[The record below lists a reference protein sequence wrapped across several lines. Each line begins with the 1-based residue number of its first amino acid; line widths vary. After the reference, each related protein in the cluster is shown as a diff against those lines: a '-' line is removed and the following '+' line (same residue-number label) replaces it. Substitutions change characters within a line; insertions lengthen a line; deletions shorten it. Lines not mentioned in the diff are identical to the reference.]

1 MMYLMLL
8 VLLAAVSVDAYSG
21 GAPTS
26 QCGEMTPSAALSTA
40 TSPGHGASPQD
51 SATFPYQVT
60 FSKTC
65 FKAKDSVDG
74 KYM

>member
-8 VLLAAVSVDAYSG
+8 VLLATVSVDAYS
-21 GAPTS
+21 
-26 QCGEMTPSAALSTA
+26 GEMTPSAALSTA
-40 TSPGHGASPQD
+40 TPPGHGASPQD